1 MNIEIERKFLVNKSD
16 NFKEDAVKKIHIV
29 QGYLNLVGGSLT
41 RIRIED
47 NKISTINF
55 KEFTKSISRM
65 EHEAIIPIINARNLL
80 KLCGDIIIEKTRW
93 LYEFEGFLW
102 EIDEFHGKNDG
113 LIIAEIEIDSKEQV
127 FSIPEWIGKEVS
139 YDKNFYN
146 INLARTQ
153 SNYKFKVARNI
164 L

>member
-93 LYEFEGFLW
+93 LYEFEG
-102 EIDEFHGKNDG
+102 
-113 LIIAEIEIDSKEQV
+113 
-127 FSIPEWIGKEVS
+127 
-139 YDKNFYN
+139 
-146 INLARTQ
+146 
-153 SNYKFKVARNI
+153 
-164 L
+164 